1 MNNYYV
7 LDIDLRDPD
16 GIAAEFDEALDALE
30 DALQADG
37 LDYFLTSDPYA
48 KQLVVLIVPE
58 KYLNGTYS
66 NIDNIFN
73 EVGLTYVVR

>member
-30 DALQADG
+30 EALQTDG

-48 KQLVVLIVPE
+48 KQLVVLIIPE

>member
-66 NIDNIFN
+66 NVDNIFN

>member
-73 EVGLTYVVR
+73 EAGLTYVVR

>member
-16 GIAAEFDEALDALE
+16 GIAVEFDEALDALE

-48 KQLVVLIVPE
+48 KQLVVLIIPA

-66 NIDNIFN
+66 DIDNIFN